1 MLIEKTVFKK
11 MNSINRNLVRLANKN
26 NIDAAL
32 IRTLADDMAYIVGKI
47 NMTYES
53 FSAII
58 SKEIK
63 EKD

>member
-26 NIDAAL
+26 NIDTAL

-53 FSAII
+53 FSVII

>member
-53 FSAII
+53 FSVII

>member
-11 MNSINRNLVRLANKN
+11 MNTINRNLIRLANKN
-26 NIDAAL
+26 NIDVAL